1 MCLLEVSAPV
11 LGEVCPYC
19 GDGPAQVEAE
29 HAAPEAEQEAAEQ
42 LRSDSAV
49 VRVLLADID
58 LERSPKMRDELDQE
72 AIALYAQSLDALPA
86 IELVRIA
93 DGSLVIAD
101 GWHRYRAAEAAGASE
116 IQAAIRDGS
125 ARDALMAALAANAR
139 HGVRR
144 SRADLRVVVRAA
156 LRELGAL
163 SDRQLGPIIGVS
175 DKTVAGVRAELVASG
190 EVEASPRRGKD
201 GKTRKLPEPRKPRTP
216 AQRQESER
224 AARER
229 NEKREAEVE
238 QSLAA
243 ADPSRVTVVLRLAE
257 SYPQAALARN
267 RAEVPLQDGVRAVV
281 QVKRHSVVLSFER
294 RAEQ

>member
-1 MCLLEVSAPV
+1 M
-11 LGEVCPYC
+11 
-19 GDGPAQVEAE
+19 
-29 HAAPEAEQEAAEQ
+29 
-42 LRSDSAV
+42 
-49 VRVLLADID
+49 LLADID

-175 DKTVAGVRAELVASG
+175 DKTVAGRAGLVASAGGRG
-190 EVEASPRRGKD
+190 EPRRGKD
-201 GKTRKLPEPRKPRTP
+201 GKTRSSLSRASPGLRAAGRR
-216 AQRQESER
+216 ASGRRGSER
-224 AARER
+224 GSARR
-229 NEKREAEVE
+229 RW
-238 QSLAA
+238 S
-243 ADPSRVTVVLRLAE
+243 SRWRPPT
-257 SYPQAALARN
+257 
-267 RAEVPLQDGVRAVV
+267 RAG
-281 QVKRHSVVLSFER
+281 
-294 RAEQ
+294 